1 MMKPKK
7 IPTFKSLKEEATF
20 WDANDIGG
28 FMGELKIVEGAYK
41 PTDEKKTTMT
51 IRLSPSLKRKLD
63 QISKGYD
70 ISTSSLVRMWV
81 VDKVRK
87 FAS

>member
-1 MMKPKK
+1 MPKT
-7 IPTFKSLKEEATF
+7 IPTFKNLKEEAVF
-20 WDANDIGG
+20 WDTHDIGD
-28 FMGELKIVEGAYK
+28 FMGELNIVEGSYK
-41 PTDEKKTTMT
+41 STDEKKTTMT
-51 IRLSPSLKRKLD
+51 IRLTPSLKRKLD
-63 QISKGYD
+63 KISKGYD